1 MFLINIFLYI
11 NYLKINLSIGKK
23 IKQPIHCA
31 IIKFGTAEN
40 PNCSKMYIGSAK
52 TKVESCHLPKYITN
66 VFKVLL
72 FTVNINSIFNIFFEK
87 SKFLFCTVC
96 VHNVLSKFVC
106 QVVYLIL
113 LVKLL

>member
-1 MFLINIFLYI
+1 M
-11 NYLKINLSIGKK
+11 NLSIGKK

-66 VFKVLL
+66 VFKVL
-72 FTVNINSIFNIFFEK
+72 FFMIDIHSILKIFFKKFK
-87 SKFLFCTVC
+87 SFFYTVC
-96 VHNVLSKFVC
+96 IHHISSK
-106 QVVYLIL
+106 
-113 LVKLL
+113 